1 MAPKAQRHEL
11 QPPDKGGQEQGG
23 RRNELVASTLG
34 VELDDVSSVTDA
46 ALRHKYR
53 EDDFPEVAAL
63 THHTAVVGP
72 AEGRE
77 RRKQQRPMLRT
88 KEGEST
94 SSCNRRR
101 FRRSRARVGTA
112 RSNKPTA
119 LVDAE
124 MEMGLARGSR
134 LAERA
139 MQAVRQANAQVC
151 LANLQVRNAV
161 TTHFH
166 SAIRELQISVPSS
179 AARRRLVQCL
189 DCLSHL

>member
-1 MAPKAQRHEL
+1 M
-11 QPPDKGGQEQGG
+11 
-23 RRNELVASTLG
+23 
-34 VELDDVSSVTDA
+34 
-46 ALRHKYR
+46 
-53 EDDFPEVAAL
+53 
-63 THHTAVVGP
+63 
-72 AEGRE
+72 
-77 RRKQQRPMLRT
+77 
-88 KEGEST
+88 
-94 SSCNRRR
+94 
-101 FRRSRARVGTA
+101 GTA
-112 RSNKPTA
+112 GSNKPTA

-161 TTHFH
+161 TKHFH

-179 AARRRLVQCL
+179 AARRRLVQYL